1 VGQLTV
7 SDRERVPE
15 DTFSL
20 GSHTVHRIG
29 YGAMRLP
36 GPGVWGPPS
45 DRDAAIAVLRRAVE
59 LGVDHIDTAQYYGPD
74 VSNELIR
81 SALRNGG
88 SYPEGLLIATKVGG
102 RRGPDREWLPAVTP
116 LELRAAVHDNL
127 RSLGLER
134 LGLVNLRL
142 IGEGDGIPDPGVPLA
157 DMLGALIEL
166 RDDGLIEAIGVS
178 AVTVEQLREARAM
191 TEIACV
197 QNHFSLLDS
206 SGADM
211 LEACGELGIAF
222 VPFFPL
228 GGGNIIGTQQLLER
242 DGLRAVAARHEATPA
257 QVALAWM
264 LSLGPHVLAI
274 PGTSSVA
281 HLEENV
287 AAARIELDAN
297 DVAALEAI

>member
-7 SDRERVPE
+7 SDREVMPD
-15 DTFSL
+15 DTFTL
-20 GSHTVHRIG
+20 GSHTVHRLG

-45 DRDAAIAVLRRAVE
+45 DRDAALAVLRRAVE

-88 SYPEGLLIATKVGG
+88 SYPESLLIATKVGG

-116 LELRAAVHDNL
+116 AELRASVHDNL

-142 IGEGDGIPDPGVPLA
+142 IGEADGVPDPGVPLA
-157 DMLGALIEL
+157 EMLGTLIEL

-178 AVTVEQLREARAM
+178 AVTVDQLHEARAL
-191 TEIACV
+191 TDIACV

-206 SGADM
+206 SGADV
-211 LEACGELGIAF
+211 LEACGDLGIAF

-228 GGGNIIGTQQLLER
+228 GGGNIVGTQQLLER
-242 DGLRAVAARHEATPA
+242 DGLRAVAARHGATPP
-257 QVALAWM
+257 QVALAWT

-274 PGTSSVA
+274 PGTSSVT
-281 HLEENV
+281 HLEENL
-287 AAARIELDAN
+287 AAGDLELDAE
-297 DVAALEAI
+297 DRSMLEG

>member
-1 VGQLTV
+1 MP
-7 SDRERVPE
+7 D
-15 DTFSL
+15 DTFAL
-20 GSHTVHRIG
+20 GPHTVHRIG
-29 YGAMRLP
+29 FGAMRLP

-45 DRDAAIAVLRRAVE
+45 DRGAALAVLRRAIE

-81 SALRNGG
+81 SALHP
-88 SYPEGLLIATKVGG
+88 YPDGLLIATKVGA

-116 LELRAAVHDNL
+116 DELRDAVHDNL

-142 IGEGDGIPDPGVPLA
+142 VGAADGMPDPGVPLA

-166 RDDGLIEAIGVS
+166 RDEGLIDAIGIS
-178 AVTVEQLREARAM
+178 AVTGDELHEARQL
-191 TEIACV
+191 TDIACV
-197 QNHFSLLDS
+197 QNHFSLVDR
-206 SGADM
+206 SGADV
-211 LEACGELGIAF
+211 LEACSELGIAF

-228 GGGNIIGTQQLLER
+228 GGGDIVGTRELLER
-242 DGLRAVAARHEATPA
+242 EAIRAVAARHGATPA

-264 LSLGPHVLAI
+264 LSQGAHVLAI

-281 HLEENV
+281 HLEDNV
-287 AAARIELDAN
+287 GAGRIELGPD
-297 DVAALEAI
+297 DLSTLEA

>member
-1 VGQLTV
+1 MNKT
-7 SDRERVPE
+7 S
-15 DTFSL
+15 FL
-20 GSHTVHRIG
+20 GDKPINRIG
-29 YGAMRLP
+29 FGAMQLA
-36 GPGVWGPPS
+36 GPGVFGPP
-45 DRDAAIAVLRRAVE
+45 RDPDGVRAVLRRAVE

-116 LELRAAVHDNL
+116 PELRDAVHDNL

-142 IGEGDGIPDPGVPLA
+142 IGEADGMPDPGVPLA
-157 DMLGALIEL
+157 EMLGALIEL
-166 RDDGLIEAIGVS
+166 RDEGLIEAIGVS
-178 AVTVEQLREARAM
+178 AVSVDQLHEARAM

-197 QNHFSLLDS
+197 QNHFSLLDH
-206 SGADM
+206 SGADV
-211 LEACGELGIAF
+211 LDACGELGIAF

-228 GGGNIIGTQQLLER
+228 GGGDVIGTQRLLER
-242 DGLRAVAARHEATPA
+242 DAVRAVAARHDATPA
-257 QVALAWM
+257 QIALAWM

-274 PGTSSVA
+274 PGTGSVA
-281 HLEENV
+281 HLEENL
-287 AAARIELDAN
+287 AAGRIDLDAD
-297 DVAALEAI
+297 DVAILEA

>member
-1 VGQLTV
+1 VDTYTFGPLTV
-7 SDRERVPE
+7 RRVG
-15 DTFSL
+15 F
-20 GSHTVHRIG
+20 
-29 YGAMRLP
+29 GAMQLP
-36 GPGVWGPPS
+36 GRGVFGPPR
-45 DRDAAIAVLRRAVE
+45 DRDQALAVLRRAVE
-59 LGVDHIDTAQYYGPD
+59 LGVNHIDTAQYYGPD

-102 RRGPDREWLPAVTP
+102 RRGPDREWLPAATP
-116 LELRAAVHDNL
+116 AELRASVHDNL

-142 IGEGDGIPDPGVPLA
+142 IGAADGAPDPGVPLA
-157 DMLGALIEL
+157 EMLGALIEL

-178 AVTVEQLREARAM
+178 AVTVDQLREARAL

-206 SGADM
+206 SGADV

-228 GGGNIIGTQQLLER
+228 GGGDVVGTQQLLER
-242 DGLRAVAARHEATPA
+242 DGLRVVAARHGATPA
-257 QVALAWM
+257 QVALAWT

-281 HLEENV
+281 HLEENL
-287 AAARIELDAN
+287 AARDIELDAE
-297 DVAALEAI
+297 DRSMLEA